1 MNKGEEMR
9 ERGKKKELTENAGR
23 TLTGILA
30 AAIVMSN
37 LSGTGL
43 VVQAAETEKIEQK
56 KIVEAEEIPEWKT
69 PLQEDAAAEETTA
82 EETTQETMT
91 TESGTEIEQE
101 EKTEEAKEENI
112 EEEQEVSASKEAI
125 FASVYLQLDANGG
138 TCDITLLELTPE
150 DMELSLPNA
159 RKAGLRFTG
168 WYMDSECT
176 IAFDESNILWEAGST
191 YTLYAGYEQIEQK
204 EFLLVK
210 KTLQQNIN
218 GVTITVEGNM
228 PAEAVLEVRAEE
240 LTKKEQEN
248 IVRESE
254 IIESEEQLYAQ
265 ENVSYSY
272 DISICYQDV
281 EYEPYLFDEM
291 MQVTFSFDDVQE
303 LKDVEQLE
311 IFHID
316 DNENVEKIE
325 IKEVSASEISFDAD
339 AFSTYILI
347 TKIDYVGNKNWSYG
361 FTGEVQT
368 FTAPV
373 AGQYTFE
380 CYGAG
385 ISSSKGG
392 FAKGTIALKKN
403 ETVYIYVGG
412 QNNTFNGG
420 GEGGS
425 VWHAASNTGGSFNQA
440 VSSEHGCG
448 ATDVRVGTGL
458 ETRMIVAGGGSG
470 NGHQGGV
477 NYSYNGHDVSHGP
490 FYINIMANNTVSSN
504 HTLGQGSEYATR
516 VDEGDWGSGSYP
528 NHGRYSYRTVTGGGG
543 GGYYGGN
550 SGYAGTSGIN
560 YNVTYQGK
568 EYQTSDSVV
577 ENLVYEGNGKCQ
589 ISLYALEADVITYYN
604 YNMKKLGEAAGLTGS
619 YVSFPTISDALERPS
634 DSKYDYTYLGW
645 DDMSTEEIEHYTDAQ
660 TVENALNGDRNYIA
674 VYEETGKSYRISLDS
689 ADAQSAGTTSIT
701 ATYHNTLPDIVIPQK
716 EGVIFAGYYTEQAG
730 AGTQIYSA
738 DGKGVALSGFD
749 KDSIIYAHWVQPITQ
764 VQSPENKEVIAGY
777 TGAVLTT
784 QAQVIQ
790 SAGYVLSYQ
799 WYINQEN
806 SNIGGNAIEAADSRR
821 LVIPEGF
828 PTGHYYFYC
837 LITATS
843 ALNGQSV
850 SVLTEAAQLSVE
862 KGVIGM
868 NQVEV
873 ENETCIYDG
882 TPKALSAAINNSNP
896 HTIYYSS
903 EPLNENNYLTK
914 GTTVPNS
921 YIDAG
926 SYLNYIYV
934 TGTDFAD
941 FSGSIRMTIQKAEP
955 KVYLSSKNTAYN
967 GKNQTVDAARVYDV
981 NDKKMEL
988 AIAYVYFMDE
998 ACTTKTDSACGA
1010 VREGDAPLA
1019 AGTYYVLAVTQ
1030 ETANYKAIATKNP
1043 VMFNIIGTKVKYS
1056 ISGYHGV
1063 YDEKPHGLQVVN
1075 EDEINTSIYFSN
1087 HTELTKDNYL
1097 SAGTVVPYEY
1107 TEVGNYPVYYI
1118 VVSRLVGDIN
1128 EYEAGMS
1135 SIVIEEKKETPE
1147 TDNKEKDDQ
1156 DSNFENNQ
1164 QGSGN
1169 TGQTETL
1176 KPHAHNYELI
1186 SFTEPAVAR
1195 EGKALYR
1202 CKKCGHELVVTYPAL
1217 EDESRENILEKTD
1230 TSAKEDRKEI
1240 EKDMEEI
1247 QKDKTI
1253 EKEKPSLNKSE
1264 QSKEENIDRQTNLKE
1279 IAEEEKQKA
1288 FTEAE
1293 LYQIAKA
1300 LDGLTKEQIRE
1311 LHEKGLLNMTQEEL
1325 ERLFAILSSQRLI
1338 NEDQVSLSENPAL
1351 TQENSGGRITTKQP
1365 QTMWKLLWA
1374 FLLGAAVMYLLR
1386 KGMETK
1392 NVKKQ
1397 ER

>member
-1 MNKGEEMR
+1 MR
-9 ERGKKKELTENAGR
+9 ERGKKKELTENASR

-37 LSGTGL
+37 LSGTRL
-43 VVQAAETEKIEQK
+43 IVQAAETEKIEQEK
-56 KIVEAEEIPEWKT
+56 TIEAEKIPELKA
-69 PLQEDAAAEETTA
+69 PSQEDAAAEETT
-82 EETTQETMT
+82 QEIMT
-91 TESGTEIEQE
+91 TESGTEIGQE
-101 EKTEEAKEENI
+101 EKAEEASIEENM
-112 EEEQEVSASKEAI
+112 EEGQEVITSKEAI
-125 FASVYLQLDANGG
+125 FASVYLQLDTNGG
-138 TCDITLLELTPE
+138 TCDIKLIELTPE
-150 DMELSLPNA
+150 NMELSLPHA
-159 RKAGLRFTG
+159 KKAGCRFIG

-176 IAFDESNILWEAGST
+176 IVFDESNILWEAGST

-204 EFLLVK
+204 EFLLVE

-254 IIESEEQLYAQ
+254 IVESEEQLYAQ

-272 DISICYQDV
+272 DISIRYQDV

-303 LKDVEQLE
+303 LKDVEQME
-311 IFHID
+311 VFHID

-325 IKEVSASEISFDAD
+325 IKEVSESEISFDAD

-347 TKIDYVGNKNWSYG
+347 TNIDYVGNKNWSYG

-385 ISSSKGG
+385 INSSKGG

-477 NYSYNGHDVSHGP
+477 NYSYNGHNVSHGP
-490 FYINIMANNTVSSN
+490 FYMDIMANNTVSSN
-504 HTLGQGSEYATR
+504 HTLGQGSEYSTW

-568 EYQTSDSVV
+568 EYQTSNSVV

-604 YNMKKLGEAAGLTGS
+604 YNMTKLGEAAGLTGS
-619 YVSFPTISDALERPS
+619 YVKFPAISDTMERPS

-674 VYEETGKSYRISLDS
+674 VYEETGKNYMISLDS

-738 DGKGVALSGFD
+738 DGKGVTLSGFD

-784 QAQVIQ
+784 QAQLIQ
-790 SAGYVLSYQ
+790 PAGYVLSYQ
-799 WYINQEN
+799 WYINQKN

-843 ALNGQSV
+843 ALNGQAV

-873 ENETCIYDG
+873 ENKTCIYDG
-882 TPKALSAAINNSNP
+882 TPKVLSAAINNSNP

-926 SYLNYIYV
+926 TYLNYIYV

-941 FSGSIRMTIQKAEP
+941 FSGSICMTIQKAEP

-967 GKNQTVDAARVYDV
+967 GKNQTVDEARVYDV

-1010 VREGDAPLA
+1010 VREGGAPLA
-1019 AGTYYVLAVTQ
+1019 VGTYYVLAVTQ

-1043 VMFNIIGTKVKYS
+1043 VMFNILGTKVRYS
-1056 ISGYHGV
+1056 ISEYHGV

-1075 EDEINTSIYFSN
+1075 EDEVNAVIYFSN

-1107 TEVGNYPVYYI
+1107 TEVGNYPIYYI
-1118 VVSRLVGDIN
+1118 VVSKLAGDIN
-1128 EYEAGMS
+1128 EYEAGRS
-1135 SIVIEEKKETPE
+1135 FIVIEEVKKMPE
-1147 TDNKEKDDQ
+1147 EPKTDNKENQPGKDNHG
-1156 DSNFENNQ
+1156 SNSENNQ
-1164 QGSGN
+1164 QGNGN
-1169 TGQTETL
+1169 TGQTETV

-1186 SFTEPAVAR
+1186 SFAEPAVAQ

-1217 EDESRENILEKTD
+1217 ENESRENTLEKTD
-1230 TSAKEDRKEI
+1230 TSAKEDSKEI

-1253 EKEKPSLNKSE
+1253 EKEKSSLSKSE

-1279 IAEEEKQKA
+1279 IAEEEEQKA
-1288 FTEAE
+1288 LTEAE

-1311 LHEKGLLNMTQEEL
+1311 LYEKGLLNMTQAEL
-1325 ERLFAILSSQRLI
+1325 ERLFAILRSQRLI
-1338 NEDQVSLSENPAL
+1338 NEDQVSLSENAPL
-1351 TQENSGGRITTKQP
+1351 TSEDSSNQITTKQP
-1365 QTMWKLLWA
+1365 QIMWKLLWA

-1386 KGMETK
+1386 KIIETK
-1392 NVKKQ
+1392 NAKKQ